1 MGYSNDITR
10 PKFAIMNPVRTY
22 TLPSYQTVAGVTDM
36 IMHTM
41 ERFYHAIGMPINI
54 HELIGRDITDDEIKE
69 MARKCN
75 RDYKSTQGCFKVLNH
90 IDMETIYQMAK

>member
-22 TLPSYQTVAGVTDM
+22 TLPSYQTAAGVTDM

-41 ERFYHAIGMPINI
+41 E
-54 HELIGRDITDDEIKE
+54 RDITDDEIKE
-69 MARKCN
+69 MARKCS